1 MTLRILFR
9 FLLKVYLFIYFIF
22 WLWWIF
28 VALCRLL
35 VAVASLVVE
44 HRLQAS
50 VVAHRLESS
59 GSVVMHGLRCS
70 KACGILLDRGLNWC
84 PLHFKADSQ
93 PLNHQGSPEDSLIL
107 IIAYTLRSPSDM
119 PASVLSICVSF
130 R

>member
-50 VVAHRLESS
+50 VVAHRL
-59 GSVVMHGLRCS
+59 
-70 KACGILLDRGLNWC
+70 
-84 PLHFKADSQ
+84 
-93 PLNHQGSPEDSLIL
+93 
-107 IIAYTLRSPSDM
+107 
-119 PASVLSICVSF
+119 
-130 R
+130 